1 MWILN
6 SEEQGRRERQE
17 QRDVVPWR
25 ERGEGVDERYTN
37 TEVYPRGRR
46 GLVRP
51 WNYRTLPDSSSRAGA
66 IRSRSPEGKL
76 DSVSPGRWR
85 RDEDEERK
93 G

>member
-1 MWILN
+1 MDL
-6 SEEQGRRERQE
+6 ELRGTRKKRKTRTEGRGTLERK
-17 QRDVVPWR
+17 
-25 ERGEGVDERYTN
+25 RGKGVDERYTN
-37 TEVYPRGRR
+37 TEVHPRGRR

-66 IRSRSPEGKL
+66 IRSRSPEGRL

-85 RDEDEERK
+85 RDEDEGRK